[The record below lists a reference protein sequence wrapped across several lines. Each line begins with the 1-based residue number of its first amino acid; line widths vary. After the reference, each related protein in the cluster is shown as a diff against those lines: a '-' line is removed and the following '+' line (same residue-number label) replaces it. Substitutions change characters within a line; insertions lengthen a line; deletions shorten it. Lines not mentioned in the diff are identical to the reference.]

1 MNQIKSYS
9 YRVEKVDRDLDLMEL
24 TYQSPGLPDVLVG
37 ALLPRGTQTIDEVA
51 RSYVPWSYWNKILNP
66 IVDVEVGTTGTVEI
80 ILPEANNSPISASTL
95 ANIPTIVG
103 SQEF

>member
-9 YRVEKVDRDLDLMEL
+9 YRVERVDRDLDFMEL

-37 ALLPRGTQTIDEVA
+37 TLLPRGTQTIDDIA

-66 IVDVEVGTTGTVEI
+66 IVDVAVGTTGTVEI
-80 ILPEANNSPISASTL
+80 ILPEEINLPLSALTTDTTV
-95 ANIPTIVG
+95 ATIV
-103 SQEF
+103 